1 MAQMKTMAA
10 KSTREGKSTRP
21 AVGGMVVNAVT
32 AKGSSST
39 IRFGSVVVKST
50 GPNAPEL
57 RRNVSSGQTALA
69 RAATKIIKAGVSL
82 PKESTVPLYHADPKE
97 PGRLVRELNGKM
109 SVGVFVE
116 GKFKVLSRA

>member
-1 MAQMKTMAA
+1 MAQVKKAATKATRRSKT
-10 KSTREGKSTRP
+10 SPPVEGI
-21 AVGGMVVNAVT
+21 VVNAVNS
-32 AKGSSST
+32 KGASST
-39 IRFGSVVVKST
+39 VRFGSVVVKSI
-50 GPNAPEL
+50 GPKAPEL

-97 PGRLVRELNGKM
+97 PGRLIRELNGKV

>member
-1 MAQMKTMAA
+1 
-10 KSTREGKSTRP
+10 
-21 AVGGMVVNAVT
+21 MVVNAVNT
-32 AKGSSST
+32 KGSSST
-39 IRFGSVVVKST
+39 VRFGSVVVKSI
-50 GPNAPEL
+50 GPKAPEL